1 MKKLKLIA
9 FMAFFAVFFYFTGIL
24 LEDHPEW
31 NSAIP
36 YVFILILYMRY
47 ETKIENMSMDLMAVE
62 EQLEKV
68 SKGEWEP
75 YARFRGNPYQP
86 S

>member
-36 YVFILILYMRY
+36 YVFIFILYMRY

-62 EQLEKV
+62 EHLEEV
-68 SKGEWEP
+68 SKGEWKVSM
-75 YARFRGNPYQP
+75 RFRGNPYQP
-86 S
+86 N